1 MLSNSLLII
10 LAYLI
15 GSISGAIIATKLMAL
30 PDPRT
35 QGSGN
40 PGATN
45 VLRHGGK
52 KAALFTLS
60 IDILKGIIAVLIVK
74 LITIEPIILAAAT
87 LAVFLGHLYPI
98 FFQFKGG
105 KGVATAFAALLILAW
120 PVALAALFT
129 WIIMALV
136 FRYSSL
142 SAIMAAIITPISM
155 FWLTP
160 YWEYTL
166 VSFII
171 CGFLLWRHRSNIK
184 NLWNGTE
191 DKIGQPQGIAPTT

>member
-1 MLSNSLLII
+1 MLINSLLII
-10 LAYLI
+10 VAYLI
-15 GSISGAIIATKLMAL
+15 GSISGAIITTKLMAL

-52 KAALFTLS
+52 KAALFTLL

-74 LITIEPIILAAAT
+74 LIITTPIVLAAAA

-129 WIIMALV
+129 WIIMALI

-142 SAIMAAIITPISM
+142 SAITAAILTPIYM

-160 YWEYTL
+160 DWEYTL
-166 VSFII
+166 VSIII
-171 CGFLLWRHRSNIK
+171 CGFLIWRHCSNIQ

-191 DKIGQPQGIAPTT
+191 DKIGTT

>member
-1 MLSNSLLII
+1 MLINSFLII

-15 GSISGAIIATKLMAL
+15 GSISGAIITTKLMAL

-45 VLRHGGK
+45 VLRNGGK

-60 IDILKGIIAVLIVK
+60 IDILKGIIAVLIVT
-74 LITIEPIILAAAT
+74 LITTTPLILAAAT

-120 PVALAALFT
+120 PVALVALLT

-142 SAIMAAIITPISM
+142 SALTAAIMTPISM
-155 FWLTP
+155 FLLTP

-166 VSFII
+166 VSIII
-171 CGFLLWRHRSNIK
+171 CGFLIWRHRSNIQ
-184 NLWNGTE
+184 NLWNGKE
-191 DKIGQPQGIAPTT
+191 DKIGSS

>member
-1 MLSNSLLII
+1 MLINSLLII

-15 GSISGAIIATKLMAL
+15 GSISGAIITTKLMAL

-52 KAALFTLS
+52 KAALFTLF
-60 IDILKGIIAVLIVK
+60 IDILKGLIAVLIVT
-74 LITIEPIILAAAT
+74 LITTTPIVLAAAA

-142 SAIMAAIITPISM
+142 SALTAAIMTPIYM

-166 VSFII
+166 VSIII
-171 CGFLLWRHRSNIK
+171 CGFLILRHRSNIQK
-184 NLWNGTE
+184 LWNGKE
-191 DKIGQPQGIAPTT
+191 DKIGSS

>member
-1 MLSNSLLII
+1 MLINSFLII

-15 GSISGAIIATKLMAL
+15 GSISGAIITTKLMAL

-52 KAALFTLS
+52 KAALFTLL

-74 LITIEPIILAAAT
+74 LIITTPIVLAAAA

-129 WIIMALV
+129 WIIMALI

-142 SAIMAAIITPISM
+142 SALTAAILTPIYM

-166 VSFII
+166 VSIII
-171 CGFLLWRHRSNIK
+171 CGFLIWRHRSNIQ

-191 DKIGQPQGIAPTT
+191 DKIGTT

>member
-1 MLSNSLLII
+1 MLINSLLIL

-15 GSISGAIIATKLMAL
+15 GSISGAIIITKLMAL

-45 VLRHGGK
+45 VLRNGGK
-52 KAALFTLS
+52 KAALFTLLV
-60 IDILKGIIAVLIVK
+60 DVLKGVIAVLIVT
-74 LITIEPIILAAAT
+74 LITTIPLVLAAAT

-129 WIIMALV
+129 WIIMVLV

-142 SAIMAAIITPISM
+142 SALTAAILTPIYM

-166 VSFII
+166 VSIII
-171 CGFLLWRHRSNIK
+171 CGFLIWRHRSNIQ
-184 NLWNGTE
+184 NLWNGKE
-191 DKIGQPQGIAPTT
+191 DKIGSS

>member
-1 MLSNSLLII
+1 MLINSFLII

-15 GSISGAIIATKLMAL
+15 GSISGAIITTKLMAL

-60 IDILKGIIAVLIVK
+60 IDILKGIIAVLIVT
-74 LITIEPIILAAAT
+74 LITTTPLILAAAT

-120 PVALAALFT
+120 PVALVALLT

-142 SAIMAAIITPISM
+142 SALTAAIMTPISM

-166 VSFII
+166 VSIII
-171 CGFLLWRHRSNIK
+171 CGFLIWRHRSNIQ
-184 NLWNGTE
+184 NLWNGKE
-191 DKIGQPQGIAPTT
+191 DKIGSS

>member
-1 MLSNSLLII
+1 MLINSFLII

-15 GSISGAIIATKLMAL
+15 GSISGAIITTKLMAL

-52 KAALFTLS
+52 KAALFTLF
-60 IDILKGIIAVLIVK
+60 IDILKGIIAVLIVT
-74 LITIEPIILAAAT
+74 LITTTPIIVAAAA

-120 PVALAALFT
+120 PVALAALLT

-142 SAIMAAIITPISM
+142 SALTAAILTPIYM

-166 VSFII
+166 VSIII
-171 CGFLLWRHRSNIK
+171 CGFLIWRHRSNIQ
-184 NLWNGTE
+184 NLLDGKE
-191 DKIGQPQGIAPTT
+191 DKIGSS

>member
-1 MLSNSLLII
+1 MLINSFLII

-15 GSISGAIIATKLMAL
+15 GSISGAIITTKLMAL

-45 VLRHGGK
+45 VLRNGGK

-60 IDILKGIIAVLIVK
+60 IDILKGIIAVLIVT
-74 LITIEPIILAAAT
+74 LITTTPLILAAAT

-120 PVALAALFT
+120 PVALVALLT

-142 SAIMAAIITPISM
+142 SALTAAIMTPISM

-166 VSFII
+166 VSIII
-171 CGFLLWRHRSNIK
+171 CGFLIWRHRSNIQ
-184 NLWNGTE
+184 NLWNGKE
-191 DKIGQPQGIAPTT
+191 DKIGSS

>member
-1 MLSNSLLII
+1 MLISKLLLII

-15 GSISGAIIATKLMAL
+15 GSISGAIITTKLMAL

-52 KAALFTLS
+52 KAALFTLF
-60 IDILKGIIAVLIVK
+60 IDILKGIVAVLIVK
-74 LITIEPIILAAAT
+74 LIITTPAPIVLAAAA

-98 FFQFKGG
+98 FFKFKGG

-120 PVALAALFT
+120 PVALVALFT

-142 SAIMAAIITPISM
+142 SAITAAILTPIYM
-155 FWLTP
+155 FLLTP

-166 VSFII
+166 VSIII
-171 CGFLLWRHRSNIK
+171 CGFLIWRHRSNIQ
-184 NLWNGTE
+184 NLWNGKE
-191 DKIGQPQGIAPTT
+191 DKIGKT

>member
-1 MLSNSLLII
+1 MLINSLLII
-10 LAYLI
+10 VAYLI
-15 GSISGAIIATKLMAL
+15 GSISGAIITTKLMAL

-52 KAALFTLS
+52 KAALFTLL

-74 LITIEPIILAAAT
+74 LIVTTPIVLAAAA

-129 WIIMALV
+129 WIIMALI

-142 SAIMAAIITPISM
+142 SAITAAIITPIYM
-155 FWLTP
+155 FWLIP
-160 YWEYTL
+160 NWEYTL
-166 VSFII
+166 VSIII
-171 CGFLLWRHRSNIK
+171 CGFLIWRHRSNIQ

-191 DKIGQPQGIAPTT
+191 DKIGTT

>member
-1 MLSNSLLII
+1 MLINSFLII
-10 LAYLI
+10 CAYLI
-15 GSISGAIIATKLMAL
+15 GSISGAIITTKLMAL

-52 KAALFTLS
+52 KAALFTLF
-60 IDILKGIIAVLIVK
+60 IDILKGLIAVLIVT
-74 LITIEPIILAAAT
+74 LITTTPIVLAAAA

-142 SAIMAAIITPISM
+142 SALTAATMTPIYM

-166 VSFII
+166 VSIII
-171 CGFLLWRHRSNIK
+171 CGFLIWRHRSNIQ
-184 NLWNGTE
+184 NLWNGKE
-191 DKIGQPQGIAPTT
+191 DKIGSS

>member
-1 MLSNSLLII
+1 MYMLINSLLII
-10 LAYLI
+10 VAYLI
-15 GSISGAIIATKLMAL
+15 GSISGAIITTKLMAL

-52 KAALFTLS
+52 KAALFTLL

-74 LITIEPIILAAAT
+74 LIVTTPIVLAAAA

-129 WIIMALV
+129 WIIMALI

-142 SAIMAAIITPISM
+142 SAITAAIITPIYM
-155 FWLTP
+155 FWLIP
-160 YWEYTL
+160 NWEYTL
-166 VSFII
+166 VSIII
-171 CGFLLWRHRSNIK
+171 CGFLIWRHRSNIQ

-191 DKIGQPQGIAPTT
+191 DKIGTT